1 MSTSRRSKGRQKIEM
16 KKMSN
21 ESNLQVTFS
30 KRRTGLFKKASE
42 LCTLCGTEVALIVFS
57 PGDKVFSFGH
67 PSVDT
72 VVDRYLTRAPPP
84 QTSGTMQLI
93 EAHRNA
99 NVRDL
104 ITQFTQVSA
113 QLDNEKKRTDELNH
127 MRKATQ
133 GQCWWA
139 APIEEMTRSQLEE
152 FKAALEELK
161 RSVTRQADRM
171 VLIQSASNNSS
182 NQFWSEVHLR
192 MRWLR
197 RLHCHISCFSH
208 RQRWFKI
215 LLGLMAVWCHHT
227 MDLEHQGFTDQ

>member
-1 MSTSRRSKGRQKIEM
+1 MSTSRRSKGRQKVEM
-16 KKMSN
+16 KKMTN

-42 LCTLCGTEVALIVFS
+42 LCTLCGAEVALIVFS
-57 PGDKVFSFGH
+57 PGEKVFSFGH

-99 NVRDL
+99 NVREL
-104 ITQFTQVSA
+104 IGQFTQIST
-113 QLDNEKKRTDELNH
+113 QLDDEKKRSDELNH

-139 APIEEMTRSQLEE
+139 APIEEMTKSQLEE
-152 FKAALEELK
+152 FKMALEELK
-161 RSVTRQADRM
+161 RGVTRQADRM
-171 VLIQSASNNSS
+171 VLIQSASNTS
-182 NQFWSEVHLR
+182 NQFLVGGSSSNVVA
-192 MRWLR
+192 
-197 RLHCHISCFSH
+197 SP
-208 RQRWFKI
+208 
-215 LLGLMAVWCHHT
+215 LLS
-227 MDLEHQGFTDQ
+227 HQGFQSLPPPVGQNNPAGFDGSHGFARPGFY

>member
-182 NQFWSEVHLR
+182 NQFLVGGS
-192 MRWLR
+192 
-197 RLHCHISCFSH
+197 SSN
-208 RQRWFKI
+208 
-215 LLGLMAVWCHHT
+215 AVAPPPPLPHQLFQPPPAVVQNPPGFDGSMVPPHH
-227 MDLEHQGFTDQ
+227 GFGAPGFY